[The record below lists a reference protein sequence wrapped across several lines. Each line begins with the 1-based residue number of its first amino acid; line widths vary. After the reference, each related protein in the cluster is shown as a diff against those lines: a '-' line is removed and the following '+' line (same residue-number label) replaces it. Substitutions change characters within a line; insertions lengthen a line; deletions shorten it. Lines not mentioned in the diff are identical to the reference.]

1 MFAFKYL
8 METKIKMHKGLL
20 AILNKFLIRV
30 CNARKIERVE
40 TNRIEHEWAVERKR
54 QQKSARDSRI
64 AQKTAEECKRQQ
76 KIVRAKTEEWDRKN
90 KPWTNRILPASE

>member
-20 AILNKFLIRV
+20 AISNKFLIRV
-30 CNARKIERVE
+30 CNEREVERAE

-54 QQKSARDSRI
+54 QQKNARDSKR
-64 AQKTAEECKRQQ
+64 AQETVEDGESQN
-76 KIVRAKTEEWDRKN
+76 DR
-90 KPWTNRILPASE
+90 TR